1 MPQNNTNNKAA
12 THALLFSAG
21 FIAASI
27 LHRIWNVSKVTK
39 KKIHSSNDDDN
50 DNVKDNNFLNP
61 KRNTHKSTNTALNDG
76 EEMDRPDLP
85 MRILRK
91 AETAI
96 QGRTSRIAIVIERCT
111 DDHNYSA
118 IIRTAE
124 ALGIQFIYLIDPQNN
139 NKFHNGSGDS
149 ADSNKDNVLIRSTGH
164 VNKGASEVEIRSRK
178 EHNMFAKKATEWT
191 TIREFATTNECLQYL
206 KGEGREVWVTDLSQA
221 AVRLTWEDLY
231 RHRYNDD
238 YANNIVDYDVDVLPE
253 KLAIVFGTESVGCT
267 QEMLDK
273 ADLRVVSGYFH
284 RNRSFC
290 VFSYLYKNNKQY
302 LPLRGFADSLNLSV
316 ATALCIQQL
325 FHICPDAV
333 GTMSDDERRRLRQS
347 WFPKLATQRI
357 LTPKQKKHRLKLK
370 EKIESVK
377 SLSKEAINHN
387 PQLKGKYDNL
397 PQWEAELNEIDESIQ
412 IKAMNSVRD
421 LIDNPPAPLSDLRRA
436 DEHRTCNVGKKTR
449 KKNEQHWKG
458 MAATANY
465 GGKHG
470 STASEFRSLAES

>member
-1 MPQNNTNNKAA
+1 MSFRLNNNNNNNNNNNTNKAA

-27 LHRIWNVSKVTK
+27 LHRIWNVSKFTK
-39 KKIHSSNDDDN
+39 KKTHSSNDDD
-50 DNVKDNNFLNP
+50 DDVVKDDSMNP
-61 KRNTHKSTNTALNDG
+61 KRNTHKNTNTALNDG

-139 NKFHNGSGDS
+139 NNFHNDVDS
-149 ADSNKDNVLIRSTGH
+149 ADWNKDNVLIRSTGH

-191 TIREFATTNECLQYL
+191 IIREFGTTSECLQYL
-206 KGEGREVWVTDLSQA
+206 KREGREVWVTDLSQA
-221 AVRLTWEDLY
+221 AVRLTWEGLY
-231 RHRYNDD
+231 RHRCNDD
-238 YANNIVDYDVDVLPE
+238 CANNTVDYDVDVLPD

-290 VFSYLYKNNKQY
+290 VFSYLY
-302 LPLRGFADSLNLSV
+302 
-316 ATALCIQQL
+316 
-325 FHICPDAV
+325 
-333 GTMSDDERRRLRQS
+333 
-347 WFPKLATQRI
+347 
-357 LTPKQKKHRLKLK
+357 
-370 EKIESVK
+370 
-377 SLSKEAINHN
+377 
-387 PQLKGKYDNL
+387 
-397 PQWEAELNEIDESIQ
+397 
-412 IKAMNSVRD
+412 
-421 LIDNPPAPLSDLRRA
+421 
-436 DEHRTCNVGKKTR
+436 
-449 KKNEQHWKG
+449 
-458 MAATANY
+458 
-465 GGKHG
+465 
-470 STASEFRSLAES
+470 